1 MPAGS
6 CRAGYVLCAMLQ
18 RGHSLVAWILL
29 LRAILFRYILNL
41 PPGLL
46 RSPNPAPAGK
56 LLGGGGNLFLYCGL
70 DWLLFFDLFCDTNTS
85 SDCRP
90 P

>member
-1 MPAGS
+1 MPAGR
-6 CRAGYVLCAMLQ
+6 CRSGYVLCAVFQ

-29 LRAILFRYILNL
+29 LRAILFRHIFDL
-41 PPGLL
+41 PSGLL
-46 RSPNPAPAGK
+46 RRLNPAPAGK

-70 DWLLFFDLFCDTNTS
+70 DWLLFLDLFCDTNTS

>member
-1 MPAGS
+1 MPVGS
-6 CRAGYVLCAMLQ
+6 CRSCYVLCAMLQ
-18 RGHSLVAWILL
+18 RGHSLVTGILRL
-29 LRAILFRYILNL
+29 GTVIFRHILDL

-46 RSPNPAPAGK
+46 RRLNPAPAGK
-56 LLGGGGNLFLYCGL
+56 LLGGGGNLFFYCGL
-70 DWLLFFDLFCDTNTS
+70 DWLLFLDLFCDTITS